1 MASVKNSLQTTTRL
15 LLALWDLGG
24 TEKKVLKGTLNDRS
38 GRNKDNAAEY
48 EKVYKQLEQDGAIAI
63 VATNKRIQHISLTEQ
78 GLKRLR
84 EALKNPQFEF
94 SSGIGAKTA
103 NALLKWL
110 REIDAAVGSEAELV
124 KAVFKNAITSY
135 DDFKSEILDL
145 FEKLNN
151 SNATYSGLVPI
162 WELRKA
168 LGERVNHDNF
178 DNWMMEMQAQKLL
191 YLQSGEHRGATEEQK
206 NASIKSE
213 IRGLLFY
220 VSQPS

>member
-1 MASVKNSLQTTTRL
+1 MASVKNSLEITTRL

-24 TEKKVLKGTLNDRS
+24 TENKVTKGTLNDRA
-38 GRNKDNAAEY
+38 RRKKDNAAEY
-48 EKVYKQLEQDGAIAI
+48 DKVYKQLEQDGAIAI

-110 REIDAAVGSEAELV
+110 REIDAAVDSEAELV

-162 WELRKA
+162 WHLRNELK
-168 LGERVNHDNF
+168 ERVSHETFNG
-178 DNWMMEMQAQKLL
+178 WMMEMQAQKLL
-191 YLQSGEHRGATEEQK
+191 YLQSGEARGATEEQK
-206 NASIKSE
+206 KNSINSD
-213 IRGLLFY
+213 IRGLLFFA
-220 VSQPS
+220 SKPS